1 MQNKWI
7 RFAVEFEYIG
17 DRKQVVDWFKE
28 AVSTFADQCHGDAVV
43 EEYKVRVVSKTIE
56 YTQHADK
63 PQRPSDPEQWEIEQE
78 KEKKII
84 RAHDSAVE
92 RSGT

>member
-1 MQNKWI
+1 MKCPNCHSE
-7 RFAVEFEYIG
+7 VESIPLGPYQIEHLCLVCG
-17 DRKQVVDWFKE
+17 WVQSMDGKD
-28 AVSTFADQCHGDAVV
+28 G
-43 EEYKVRVVSKTIE
+43 SKTNPS
-56 YTQHADK
+56 TQHADK

-78 KEKKII
+78 KEKKIM